1 MLVMKEI
8 EEVRKDLIYLTEKYK
23 LMKIGTVLNLFFEVF
38 FYLLTFVLFFNYAW
52 TVSHE
57 ELILSSVSSE
67 EKEFSMIHLFNT
79 VKTIKLFLAL
89 FSLTIAVL
97 LSKIRVKRTRIAKIL
112 FALNRDVDRLSMP
125 KNNE

>member
-1 MLVMKEI
+1 MKEI

-67 EKEFSMIHLFNT
+67 EKEVSMIHLFNT
-79 VKTIKLFLAL
+79 VKIIKLFLAL

>member
-1 MLVMKEI
+1 MKEI

>member
-1 MLVMKEI
+1 MKEI

-23 LMKIGTVLNLFFEVF
+23 LMKIGTVLNLFFKVF

>member
-67 EKEFSMIHLFNT
+67 EKEVSMIHLFNT
-79 VKTIKLFLAL
+79 VKIIKLFLAL